1 MGVATTSPSP
11 PRGGATES
19 RPSRVLLTRLIE
31 FLYESLDVNI
41 SAKSKYAVR
50 ALVEL
55 AERTQARPDRLVRL
69 TDVAAARGIPLQ
81 FLEQLFASL
90 RRAGIVRSRRGA
102 SGGFVFARPP
112 AEITVLEVVET
123 LDGLVSP
130 AVCTQG
136 ECERLEE
143 CGPAAVWLEAK
154 EALEQVLRQTTI
166 GDLVERE
173 RARAPHEAMYYI

>member
-1 MGVATTSPSP
+1 M
-11 PRGGATES
+11 
-19 RPSRVLLTRLIE
+19 
-31 FLYESLDVNI
+31 NI

-55 AERTQARPDRLVRL
+55 AERTQVRPEHLVRL
-69 TDVAAARGIPLQ
+69 TDVATARGIPLQ
-81 FLEQLFASL
+81 FLEQLFAAL
-90 RRAGIVRSRRGA
+90 RRAGIVNSRRGA
-102 SGGFVFARPP
+102 SGGFLLARPP
-112 AEITVLEVVET
+112 AEITVLEVVEV

-136 ECERLEE
+136 ECQRIEE

-166 GDLVERE
+166 ADLVERE
-173 RARAPHEAMYYI
+173 RLRVPHEAMYYI

>member
-1 MGVATTSPSP
+1 M
-11 PRGGATES
+11 
-19 RPSRVLLTRLIE
+19 
-31 FLYESLDVNI
+31 NI

-55 AERTQARPDRLVRL
+55 AERGQSDPDRLVRL

-81 FLEQLFASL
+81 FLEQLFAAL
-90 RRAGIVRSRRGA
+90 RRAGVVKSRRGA
-102 SGGFVFARPP
+102 CGGFLLARPP
-112 AEITVLEVVET
+112 AQITVLEVVEI

-136 ECERLEE
+136 ECERIEE

-154 EALEQVLRQTTI
+154 QALEQVLRDTTI
-166 GDLVERE
+166 ADLAERE
-173 RARAPHEAMYYI
+173 LARAPRETMYYI

>member
-1 MGVATTSPSP
+1 M
-11 PRGGATES
+11 
-19 RPSRVLLTRLIE
+19 
-31 FLYESLDVNI
+31 NI

-55 AERTQARPDRLVRL
+55 AERTQTQPDHLVRL
-69 TDVAAARGIPLQ
+69 NDVATARGIPLQ

-102 SGGFVFARPP
+102 CGGFVFARPP
-112 AEITVLEVVET
+112 AEVSVLEVVET

-136 ECERLEE
+136 ECERIED

-154 EALEQVLRQTTI
+154 EALEQVLRETSI
-166 GDLVERE
+166 ADLAERE
-173 RARAPHEAMYYI
+173 RRRAPREAMYYI

>member
-1 MGVATTSPSP
+1 MNV
-11 PRGGATES
+11 
-19 RPSRVLLTRLIE
+19 
-31 FLYESLDVNI
+31 

-55 AERTQARPDRLVRL
+55 AERSEARPDRLVRL
-69 TDVAAARGIPLQ
+69 TDVASARGIPLQ

-90 RRAGIVRSRRGA
+90 RRAGIVHSRRGA
-102 SGGFVFARPP
+102 SGGFLFARPP
-112 AEITVLEVVET
+112 AEVTVLEVVEV

-136 ECERLEE
+136 ECERIEE

-154 EALEQVLRQTTI
+154 EALERGLRETTI
-166 GDLVERE
+166 ADLAERE
-173 RARAPHEAMYYI
+173 RSRLPHEAMYYI

>member
-1 MGVATTSPSP
+1 M
-11 PRGGATES
+11 
-19 RPSRVLLTRLIE
+19 
-31 FLYESLDVNI
+31 NI

-55 AERTQARPDRLVRL
+55 AERTQGQPGRLVRL
-69 TDVAAARGIPLQ
+69 TDVAQARNIPLQ
-81 FLEQLFASL
+81 FLEQLFAGL
-90 RRAGIVRSRRGA
+90 RRAGIVKSRRGA

-112 AEITVLEVVET
+112 AEVTVLDVVET

-136 ECERLEE
+136 ECERIEE

-166 GDLVERE
+166 ADLAERE
-173 RARAPHEAMYYI
+173 LARVPHEAMYYI

>member
-1 MGVATTSPSP
+1 M
-11 PRGGATES
+11 
-19 RPSRVLLTRLIE
+19 
-31 FLYESLDVNI
+31 NI

-55 AERTQARPDRLVRL
+55 AERSQARPERLVRL
-69 TDVAAARGIPLQ
+69 TDIAAARGIPLQ
-81 FLEQLFASL
+81 FLEQLFATL

-102 SGGFVFARPP
+102 SGGYVLARPP
-112 AEITVLEVVET
+112 AEVTVLEVVET

-136 ECERLEE
+136 ECERIAE

-154 EALEQVLRQTTI
+154 EAVEQVLRQTSI
-166 GDLVERE
+166 ADLAERE
-173 RARAPHEAMYYI
+173 ASRAGGEAMYYI

>member
-1 MGVATTSPSP
+1 M
-11 PRGGATES
+11 
-19 RPSRVLLTRLIE
+19 
-31 FLYESLDVNI
+31 NI

-55 AERTQARPDRLVRL
+55 AERGQGDPDRLVRL

-81 FLEQLFASL
+81 FLEQLFAAL
-90 RRAGIVRSRRGA
+90 RRAGVVRSRRGA
-102 SGGFVFARPP
+102 CGGFLLARPP
-112 AEITVLEVVET
+112 AQITVLEVVEI

-136 ECERLEE
+136 ECERIEE

-154 EALEQVLRQTTI
+154 QALEQVLRDTTI
-166 GDLVERE
+166 ADLAERE
-173 RARAPHEAMYYI
+173 FARAPRETMYYI

>member
-1 MGVATTSPSP
+1 MNV
-11 PRGGATES
+11 
-19 RPSRVLLTRLIE
+19 
-31 FLYESLDVNI
+31 

-55 AERTQARPDRLVRL
+55 AERTEARPDRLVRL
-69 TDVAAARGIPLQ
+69 TDVATARGIPLQ

-90 RRAGIVRSRRGA
+90 RRAGIVNSRRGA
-102 SGGFVFARPP
+102 SGGFLFARPP
-112 AEITVLEVVET
+112 AQVTVLEVVEV

-136 ECERLEE
+136 ECERIEE

-154 EALEQVLRQTTI
+154 EALERVLRETTI
-166 GDLVERE
+166 ADLAERE
-173 RARAPHEAMYYI
+173 RSRVPREAMYCI

>member
-1 MGVATTSPSP
+1 MNV
-11 PRGGATES
+11 
-19 RPSRVLLTRLIE
+19 
-31 FLYESLDVNI
+31 

-55 AERTQARPDRLVRL
+55 AERTEARPDQLVRL
-69 TDVAAARGIPLQ
+69 TDVATARGIPLQ

-102 SGGFVFARPP
+102 CGGFLFARPP
-112 AEITVLEVVET
+112 AEVTVLDVVET

-136 ECERLEE
+136 ECERIEE

-154 EALEQVLRQTTI
+154 EALERVLRETTI
-166 GDLVERE
+166 ADLAERE
-173 RARAPHEAMYYI
+173 RSRKPHEAMYYI

>member
-1 MGVATTSPSP
+1 
-11 PRGGATES
+11 
-19 RPSRVLLTRLIE
+19 
-31 FLYESLDVNI
+31 VNI

-55 AERTQARPDRLVRL
+55 AERGQGDPDRLVRL

-81 FLEQLFASL
+81 FLEQLFAAL
-90 RRAGIVRSRRGA
+90 RRAGVVRSRRGA
-102 SGGFVFARPP
+102 CGGFLLARPP
-112 AEITVLEVVET
+112 AQITVLEVVEI

-136 ECERLEE
+136 ECERIEE

-154 EALEQVLRQTTI
+154 QALEQVLRDTTI
-166 GDLVERE
+166 ADLAERE
-173 RARAPHEAMYYI
+173 LARAPHEAMYYI

>member
-1 MGVATTSPSP
+1 MNV
-11 PRGGATES
+11 
-19 RPSRVLLTRLIE
+19 
-31 FLYESLDVNI
+31 

-55 AERTQARPDRLVRL
+55 AERTEARPDHLVRL
-69 TDVAAARGIPLQ
+69 TDVATARGIPLQ

-90 RRAGIVRSRRGA
+90 RRAGIVNSRRGA

-112 AEITVLEVVET
+112 AQVTVLEVVEV

-136 ECERLEE
+136 ECERIEE

-154 EALEQVLRQTTI
+154 EALERVLRETTI
-166 GDLVERE
+166 ADLAERE
-173 RARAPHEAMYYI
+173 RSRAPREAMYYI

>member
-1 MGVATTSPSP
+1 MM
-11 PRGGATES
+11 
-19 RPSRVLLTRLIE
+19 
-31 FLYESLDVNI
+31 NI

-55 AERTQARPDRLVRL
+55 AERTQTGSEHLVRL
-69 TDVAAARGIPLQ
+69 TDVATARGIPLQ
-81 FLEQLFASL
+81 FLEQLFAAL
-90 RRAGIVRSRRGA
+90 RRAGMDNSGRGA
-102 SGGFVFARPP
+102 GGGFLLPRPP
-112 AEITVLEVVET
+112 AAITVLEVVEV

-136 ECERLEE
+136 ECERIEE

-166 GDLVERE
+166 ADLVERE
-173 RARAPHEAMYYI
+173 RLRLPHEAMYYI

>member
-1 MGVATTSPSP
+1 M
-11 PRGGATES
+11 
-19 RPSRVLLTRLIE
+19 
-31 FLYESLDVNI
+31 NI

-55 AERTQARPDRLVRL
+55 AERTEADPGRVVRL
-69 TDVAAARGIPLQ
+69 NDIATGRGIPLQ
-81 FLEQLFASL
+81 FLEQLFAAL
-90 RRAGIVRSRRGA
+90 RRAGIVKSRRGA
-102 SGGFVFARPP
+102 SGGYQFARPP
-112 AEITVLEVVET
+112 AQVTVLEVVET

-154 EALEQVLRQTTI
+154 LALEQVLRETTI
-166 GDLVERE
+166 ADLADRE
-173 RARAPHEAMYYI
+173 LARAPREAMYYI